1 MNLPDDVAHVILS
14 AAQAD
19 GRIIE
24 YSVVDED
31 EDNAYRFSYC
41 LEVVKTRTFRALTCV
56 SSQMKRLARPILME
70 LGRVAYRT
78 SSIHTRFAGS
88 PNVEHIVFIELRN

>member
-31 EDNAYRFSYC
+31 EDNAYKLSYC
-41 LEVVKTRTFRALTCV
+41 LEVVKTRCFRALTCV
-56 SSQMKRLARPILME
+56 SSQMRRLARPILMD
-70 LGRVAYRT
+70 LGRAAYHT
-78 SSIHTRFAGS
+78 SSIHSRFCGS
-88 PNVEHIVFIELRN
+88 PNIEHIVFIEMRN